1 MGDIY
6 YKVVAKSGR
15 KMESC
20 CPPVGAKVTYRK
32 GKWSHPIDGT
42 VGLLVFNDLKNAR
55 SWRGGGGA
63 REVWECEIEGPAKEV
78 KYLGQVSK
86 EIKIFT
92 WPDDP
97 AEQRA
102 DILRR
107 AATWEDGGFW
117 INAPQGTLAVQGVK
131 LLRKVA

>member
-6 YKVVAKSGR
+6 YKVVSKTGR
-15 KMESC
+15 SMVSC
-20 CPPVGAKVTYRK
+20 CPPKGAKITYYK
-32 GKWSHPIDGT
+32 EKWVYPVKGT
-42 VGLLVFNDLKNAR
+42 VGLLVFNELKNAT
-55 SWRGGGGA
+55 SWRGGGG
-63 REVWECEIEGPAKEV
+63 REVWECEIKGKAKEV

-86 EIKIFT
+86 EIKVFT